1 MIPRYSVKKPYTVL
15 VGIVIVL
22 ILGYVAFTR
31 MTTDLLPSMEL
42 PYAIVMTTYPGA
54 SPETIETSV
63 TSPIE
68 SSMATLDNIENITSV
83 SNENYS
89 LVILEFS
96 DSANM
101 DTLTIDMREKL
112 DQLKSSFDDSVGSPI
127 IMKLNPDMMPVMVAA
142 ISSDKYDSKELT
154 DFVDDKI
161 IPNLESIEGVASV
174 STTGDV
180 KEDIQVII
188 RQEKIDKLNKK
199 IKKALNKKFADA
211 KDEIDDAKK
220 ELEDGKKELESG
232 KEEAANQ
239 MASAEQKINDSKDQL
254 LTSEADLKS
263 KLAQVESG
271 LTTIAQK
278 EAELKASEKQLKA
291 VPNQLKQVKEGLKQ
305 IEDAEDLLYQAKEGL
320 TALETQ
326 KQILTTLKEAIDT
339 GKDVVGD
346 VDLSDLSDEELQQL
360 ATLMGMSVEQLKALI
375 QTGQNATD
383 TSDTDLSATLEE
395 AIKTVDGQIKAI
407 QTQLKA
413 AGIDNATSTAVD
425 KKLNELSAQKVNL
438 ENSKKQLESASSS
451 SSLKQIEA
459 GKKQLA
465 SSKKQLE
472 TAKAKLTTAME
483 QISSGKVSLN
493 QALSEL
499 NKQRLSATIEMA
511 SANAQISSGEKQLE
525 SAEDTLDKQK
535 DSAYESADADK
546 TVTISMI
553 ENILKAQ
560 NFSMPAGYITEDGT
574 SYLVRVGDDFE
585 STDNIK
591 DLVLMDM
598 NLDGLEPIKLSDV
611 ADVVVNSNKDDVYAK
626 VNGNAGIMLTMQK
639 QTGYSTGDVSD
650 KILARFEELK
660 SQYEGTDFI
669 TLMDQGV
676 YIDMVVDSVLSNL
689 LIGALL
695 AVIILLIFLKDLR
708 PTIVVALSIPI
719 SILTA
724 IVLMYFSNVTL
735 NVISLSGLALGVGML
750 VDNSIV
756 VIENI
761 YRLRSL
767 GYSAREAAIE
777 GAKSVAGAISASTL
791 TTVCVFAPIVFTE
804 GITRQ
809 LFVDMGLTI
818 AYSLVASLIIAL
830 TLVPAMG
837 SAILKKQPKEHRQP
851 LLDFLQEGYGRLIP
865 VVLKLKPVILLGS
878 LVLLVASIYLAGTRG
893 TALIP
898 SMGSTQLT
906 LNITTDKEATMEET
920 SKIADEAMN
929 RIRKI
934 DGVEDVGAM
943 TSSSSMQML
952 TSQSSTDTN
961 KVTFYILTD
970 ENSEKTNDEF
980 GKEIEKAVKDL
991 DCTYALSTSSMDMS
1005 ALSGTGI
1012 TVQIKGRDLDKLQTI
1027 AKDIQKM
1034 VKEVEGTKKVE
1045 TSIGDA
1051 TKEIRI
1057 SVDKAK
1063 AIEYQ
1068 LTTAQIF
1075 QAVNAKL
1082 SDASSSTTLS
1092 TDTYD
1097 YDVLVLKDT
1106 DEELTRKTL
1115 KNITITGKDSDGKDK
1130 EIKLKD
1136 LVTFEEAEGLKS
1148 ISRNA
1153 QSRYLNVTASIADGY
1168 NIGLVSNQVNKRLES
1183 YSMPA
1188 GYSYEMTGEDES
1200 INDAMQQIMLMLVL
1214 ALAFMYLIMVA
1225 QFQSLLSPFIIMFT
1239 IPLAFTGGFAA
1250 LFLTGN
1256 EISIIAMIGFV
1267 MLAGIIVNNGIV
1279 LVDYINQLRREGM
1292 SKKEAIKEAGITR
1305 LRPVIMTASTTIL
1318 GLSAMVFS
1326 TDMGAE
1332 MTKPMAIVTIGG
1344 LLYGTL
1350 LTLFVVPCIYDLFN
1364 REKDMTEHE

>member
-1 MIPRYSVKKPYTVL
+1 MISRYSVKKPYTVL

-22 ILGYVAFTR
+22 ILGYVSFTR

-54 SPETIETSV
+54 SPETVETSV

-68 SSMATLDNIENITSV
+68 SSMATLDNIKEITSV

-89 LVILEFS
+89 LVI
-96 DSANM
+96 M

-112 DQLKSSFDDSVGSPI
+112 DQLKSSFDDSIGSPT

-154 DFVDDKI
+154 DFVNDKI

-174 STTGDV
+174 NTTGDV
-180 KEDIQVII
+180 TEDVQVII

-199 IKKALNKKFADA
+199 IRKALNKKFDDA
-211 KDEIDDAKK
+211 EDEIDDAKK

-239 MASAEQKINDSKDQL
+239 MASAEQQINDSKDQL
-254 LTSEADLKS
+254 LTSEADLKA
-263 KLAQVESG
+263 KLSQVETG
-271 LTTIAQK
+271 LTTIAEK
-278 EAELKASEKQLKA
+278 EAELKASEKQIKEA
-291 VPNQLKQVKEGLKQ
+291 PKQLKQVEDGLKQ
-305 IEDAEDLLYQAKEGL
+305 IDEAEDLLYQAKEGL

-326 KQILTTLKEAIDT
+326 KQVLTTLKSAVDT
-339 GKDVVGD
+339 GKDLTED
-346 VDLSDLSDEELQQL
+346 IDLSDLSDEDLEELAEL
-360 ATLMGMSVEQLKALI
+360 TGMSVEQLKALI
-375 QTGQNATD
+375 QTGQNT
-383 TSDTDLSATLEE
+383 TGNTDLSSTLDE
-395 AIKTVDGQIKAI
+395 AIKTVDEQIKAV

-425 KKLNELSAQKVNL
+425 KKLNELSAQKVTL
-438 ENSKKQLESASSS
+438 ESTKKQLESASSTS
-451 SSLKQIEA
+451 TLKQIQE

-465 SSKKQLE
+465 SNKKKLQSAKSQL
-472 TAKAKLTTAME
+472 TKAME
-483 QISSGKVSLN
+483 QISQGKVSLN
-493 QALSEL
+493 EALSEL

-511 SANAQISSGEKQLE
+511 SANAQISSGEQSLE
-525 SAEDTLDKQK
+525 SAKDSLNDQK
-535 DSAYESADADK
+535 DSAYDSADANK

-585 STDNIK
+585 DTDNIK

-598 NLDGLEPIKLSDV
+598 NLDGLDPIKLSDV

-650 KILARFEELK
+650 KILDRFEELK
-660 SQYEGTDFI
+660 SEYDGTNFI

-689 LIGALL
+689 LIGAFL

-735 NVISLSGLALGVGML
+735 NIISLSGLALGVGML

-761 YRLRSL
+761 YRLRAL
-767 GYSAREAAIE
+767 GYSAKEAAIE
-777 GAKSVAGAISASTL
+777 GAKSVAGAICASTL
-791 TTVCVFAPIVFTE
+791 TTICVFAPIIFTE

-837 SAILKKQPKEHRQP
+837 SAILKNPPKEHRQP
-851 LLDFLQEGYGRLIP
+851 LLNFLQEGYGRLIP
-865 VVLKLKPVILLGS
+865 MVLKLKPVILLGS
-878 LVLLVASIYLAGTRG
+878 LVLLIGSIYLAGTRG

-906 LNITTDKEATMEET
+906 LNITTDKEFSADDTH
-920 SKIADEAMN
+920 KVADEAMK
-929 RIRKI
+929 RIKSI
-934 DGVEDVGAM
+934 DGVQDIGAM

-952 TSQSSTDTN
+952 TGQSSSN
-961 KVTFYILTD
+961 SNQVTFYILTD
-970 ENSEKTNDEF
+970 ENSKKSNDEF
-980 GKEIEKAVKDL
+980 GKEIEDSIKDL
-991 DCTYALSTSSMDMS
+991 DCTYELSTSSMDMS

-1027 AKDIQKM
+1027 AKDMQKI
-1034 VKEVEGTKKVE
+1034 VKEVEGTSDVN
-1045 TSIGDA
+1045 TSIGDP
-1051 TKEIRI
+1051 TEEIRI

-1082 SDASSSTTLS
+1082 SDATSTTTLS

-1097 YDVLVLKDT
+1097 YDVLVLKDS

-1115 KNITITGKDSDGKDK
+1115 KDITITGKDSDGKDVD
-1130 EIKLKD
+1130 IPLKD
-1136 LVTFEEAEGLKS
+1136 LVTFETAEGLKS
-1148 ISRNA
+1148 ISRSA

-1168 NIGLVSNQVNKRLES
+1168 NIGLVSNEVNKRLET
-1183 YSMPA
+1183 YEMPA
-1188 GYSYEMTGEDES
+1188 GYTYEMTGEDES

-1250 LFLTGN
+1250 LFLTSN

-1292 SKKEAIKEAGITR
+1292 SKKEAIKEAGMTR

>member
-1 MIPRYSVKKPYTVL
+1 MISRYSVKKPYTVL
-15 VGIVIVL
+15 VGIIIVL
-22 ILGYVAFTR
+22 ILGYVSFTR

-54 SPETIETSV
+54 SPETVESSV

-68 SSMATLDNIENITSV
+68 SSMATLDNIKEINSV

-112 DQLKSSFDDSVGSPI
+112 DQLKASFDDSVGSPI

-142 ISSDKYDSKELT
+142 ISSDKYNSKELT

-180 KEDIQVII
+180 TENVQVII

-199 IKKALNKKFADA
+199 IRKALNKKFSDA

-254 LTSEADLKS
+254 LTSEADLKA
-263 KLAQVESG
+263 KLSQIETG
-271 LTTIAQK
+271 LTTIAEK

-291 VPNQLKQVKEGLKQ
+291 VPSQLKQVEAGLKQ
-305 IEDAEDLLYQAKEGL
+305 INEAEDLLYQAKDGL

-326 KQILTTLKEAIDT
+326 KQVLTTLKQAIDT
-339 GKDVVGD
+339 GKDITGD
-346 VDLSDLSDEELQQL
+346 IDLSDLSDEELEEL
-360 ATLMGMSVEQLKALI
+360 AELTDMSVEQLRALI
-375 QTGQNATD
+375 QTGQNTTGD
-383 TSDTDLSATLEE
+383 SDLSGTLDD
-395 AIKTVDGQIKAI
+395 AIKTIDEQIKAV
-407 QTQLKA
+407 QTQLEK
-413 AGIDNATSTAVD
+413 AGIKNATSSAVD
-425 KKLNELSAQKVNL
+425 KKLNELSAQKVSL
-438 ENSKKQLESASSS
+438 ESSKKQLESASSS
-451 SSLKQIEA
+451 SNLKQIQE

-465 SSKKQLE
+465 SNKKKLQS
-472 TAKAKLTTAME
+472 AKSKLTKAMV
-483 QISSGKVSLN
+483 QISQGKVSLN
-493 QALSEL
+493 EALSEL

-511 SANAQISSGEKQLE
+511 SANSQISSGEKQLE
-525 SAEDTLDKQK
+525 SAEDTLDDQK
-535 DSAYESADADK
+535 DSAYENADADK
-546 TVTISMI
+546 TVTVSMI
-553 ENILKAQ
+553 ENLLKAQ

-585 STDNIK
+585 STDNMK

-598 NLDGLEPIKLSDV
+598 NLDGLDPIKLSDV

-639 QTGYSTGDVSD
+639 QTGYSTGEVSD
-650 KILARFEELK
+650 KILDKFEELK
-660 SQYEGTDFI
+660 SQYEGTGFI

-689 LIGALL
+689 LIGAFL

-708 PTIVVALSIPI
+708 PTVVVALSIPI

-735 NVISLSGLALGVGML
+735 NIISLSGLALGVGML

-761 YRLRSL
+761 YRLRAL
-767 GYSAREAAIE
+767 GYSAKEAAIE
-777 GAKSVAGAISASTL
+777 GAKSVAGAICASTL
-791 TTVCVFAPIVFTE
+791 TTICVFAPIIFTE

-837 SAILKKQPKEHRQP
+837 SAILKKPPKEHRQP
-851 LLDFLQEGYGRLIP
+851 LLNALQEGYGRLIP
-865 VVLKLKPVILLGS
+865 LVLKLKPAILLGS

-906 LNITTDKEATMEET
+906 LNITTDKESTMKET
-920 SKIADEAMN
+920 SKIADEAMK

-952 TSQSSTDTN
+952 TGQSSSSTN

-970 ENSEKTNDEF
+970 EKSKKTNDEF
-980 GKEIEKAVKDL
+980 GKEIEDTIKDL
-991 DCTYALSTSSMDMS
+991 DCTYELSTSSMDMS

-1012 TVQIKGRDLDKLQTI
+1012 TVQIKGRDLDKLQDL
-1027 AKDIQKM
+1027 AKDIQKV
-1034 VKEVEGTKKVE
+1034 VKEVEGTTDVE

-1075 QAVNAKL
+1075 QTVSAKL

-1097 YDVLVLKDT
+1097 YDVLVLKDS

-1115 KNITITGKDSDGKDK
+1115 KKITITGKDKDGKDK
-1130 EIKLKD
+1130 EISLDK
-1136 LVTFEEAEGLKS
+1136 LVTFENADGLNS

-1168 NIGLVSNQVNKRLES
+1168 NIGLVSNEVTKRLEN
-1183 YSMPA
+1183 YKMPA
-1188 GYSYEMTGEDES
+1188 GYTYEMKGEDES

-1250 LFLTGN
+1250 LFFTGN

-1292 SKKEAIKEAGITR
+1292 TKKEAIKEAGMTR